1 VKTRGVILAV
11 DDDLIFLRSIKRL
24 LETHKFDVKAF
35 ASPTAFRSAPIP
47 ADTVCIL
54 LDINLAGSSGIE
66 VRRQLTRSGVSTPVI
81 YMTASCNARRYED
94 ASASGCVAIL
104 VKPFNAAQ
112 LLSTIE
118 NARANYLP
126 ESAETPV
133 ITPREPWA
141 R

>member
-24 LETHKFDVKAF
+24 LEAHKFDVKAF
-35 ASPTAFRSAPIP
+35 ASPTAFRSTPIP
-47 ADTVCIL
+47 AETVCIL

-66 VRRQLTRSGVSTPVI
+66 VRRQLMRSGVSTPVI
-81 YMTASCNARRYED
+81 FMTGSSSARRHED
-94 ASASGCVAIL
+94 ASASGCVDIL

-112 LLSTIE
+112 LLSAIE
-118 NARANYLP
+118 RVRANHLL

-133 ITPREPWA
+133 ITLLEPGA
-141 R
+141 E